1 MSSDTMASL
10 SAPSPAAGR
19 IIILSAPSGC
29 GKSSVIRELLP
40 KEDLRLGFSIS
51 ATSRAPR
58 GEERHG
64 VEYYFLSPEE
74 FRRRAENGEFAEW
87 EEVYAGTCYG
97 TLLSEIE
104 RVVGAG
110 RNLIMDVDVKGGVN
124 LKKRFGNQAIS
135 IFLLPPS
142 LEELERRLRS
152 RATDSEEQIKK
163 RLAKAEYELSFAPHF
178 DFKVVN
184 DSLPRAVSE
193 VERIIRSGD
202 APVS

>member
-1 MSSDTMASL
+1 MSSDTMANIPGS
-10 SAPSPAAGR
+10 SPSPGR

-58 GEERHG
+58 GDERHG
-64 VEYYFLSPEE
+64 VEYYFMSPEE
-74 FRRRAENGEFAEW
+74 FNARVENGEFAEW

-124 LKKRFGNQAIS
+124 LKNKFGDQAVS

-152 RATDSEEQIKK
+152 RGTDSEEQIGR

-178 DFKVVN
+178 DFNVVN

-193 VERIIRSGD
+193 VERIIRGGEV
-202 APVS
+202 PVS